1 MFGLV
6 KLFILRQTRAR
17 KFSAWLDGPQFP
29 RNARFAGQDRS
40 SSWFMNEFFN
50 TLARPDWPGAPD
62 GRTLLFMLLLAFA
75 NGMFIGFVYMWTH
88 EALSYSRTFVGA
100 LAVMPVIVSM
110 LMASMSGSLLVAFGL
125 LAVFGVVRF
134 RNVLKDTRDTTFVLW
149 VIMEGL
155 AIGTTRFSTAVLAGA
170 GIGSCFLVLRL
181 MNFGVRNRYDAVL
194 TLRIT
199 GDVALRVPTVKD
211 ILRRHA
217 TRLDLA
223 SERRTTPEGTDLS
236 YRLLLRDTAR
246 SAELQAELAKA
257 EGLQNVSIYLHEDE
271 AEI

>member
-1 MFGLV
+1 
-6 KLFILRQTRAR
+6 
-17 KFSAWLDGPQFP
+17 
-29 RNARFAGQDRS
+29 
-40 SSWFMNEFFN
+40 MNDLLN

-62 GRTLLFMLLLAFA
+62 GRTVLFMILLAFTT
-75 NGMFIGFVYMWTH
+75 GMFIGFVYMWTH

-134 RNVLKDTRDTTFVLW
+134 RNVLKDTRDTTFILW

-155 AIGTTRFSTAVLAGA
+155 AIGTTRFSIAVLSAGGVGCA
-170 GIGSCFLVLRL
+170 FLMLRA

-194 TLRIT
+194 SLRIT
-199 GDVALRVPTVKD
+199 GDVASNMRSLKD
-211 ILRRHA
+211 VLKRHA
-217 TRLDLA
+217 MRLDLA
-223 SERRTTPEGTDLS
+223 SERRSTTEGTDLS
-236 YRLLLRDTAR
+236 YRLLLRDTDR
-246 SAELQAELAKA
+246 SSELQAELAKM
-257 EGLQNVSIYLHEDE
+257 EGLQNVSVYMHEDE

>member
-1 MFGLV
+1 MTD
-6 KLFILRQTRAR
+6 LFN
-17 KFSAWLDGPQFP
+17 S
-29 RNARFAGQDRS
+29 
-40 SSWFMNEFFN
+40 
-50 TLARPDWPGAPD
+50 LARPDWPGAPD
-62 GRTLLFMLLLAFA
+62 GRTLLFMLLLAFTT
-75 NGMFIGFVYMWTH
+75 GMVIGFVYMWTH

-134 RNVLKDTRDTTFVLW
+134 RNVLKDTRDTSFVLW

-155 AIGTTRFSTAVLAGA
+155 AIGTARFSTAVLAA
-170 GIGSCFLVLRL
+170 VGIGSAFLVLRV

-194 TLRIT
+194 TLRVT
-199 GDVALRVPTVKD
+199 GDVPVRMEALKTV
-211 ILRRHA
+211 LRRHA
-217 TRLDLA
+217 TRLNLA
-223 SERRTTPEGTDLS
+223 SERRSTAEGTDLS

-246 SAELQAELAKA
+246 SSELQAELAKT
-257 EGLQNVSIYLHEDE
+257 EGLQNVAVYLHEDE